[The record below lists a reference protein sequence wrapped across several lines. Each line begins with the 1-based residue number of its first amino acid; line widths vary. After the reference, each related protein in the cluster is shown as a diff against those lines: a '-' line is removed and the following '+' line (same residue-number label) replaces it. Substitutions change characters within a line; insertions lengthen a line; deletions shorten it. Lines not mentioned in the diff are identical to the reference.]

1 MEKISATIIT
11 YNEEKNIERCLK
23 SLQGVADEIIV
34 VDSFSSDKT
43 KEICLKYNVSF
54 FENPFE
60 GYSQQKRHAVKKSKY
75 NIILSLDADEALSEQ
90 LKESIL
96 SVKNAWMLDAYKCNR
111 KTNFCGKWIR
121 YGGWYPDKQLRLWDK
136 RKADWN
142 QNKIHEKVELF
153 SDSEIGQLKGDL
165 LHYSYYT
172 ISEYI
177 HQINKY
183 SELKAESLK
192 AKGKKANFYTLL
204 LKPFITFFINYFL
217 KRGFLDGYYGFVT
230 SISSGYA
237 TFITYV
243 KLKQK
248 STNKI

>member
-11 YNEEKNIERCLK
+11 YNEERNIERCLK
-23 SLQGVADEIIV
+23 SLQEVADEIVV
-34 VDSFSSDKT
+34 VDSFSKDNTQS
-43 KEICLKYNVSF
+43 ICKKYNVTL

-60 GYSQQKRHAVKKSKY
+60 GYSQQKRYAVEKSNY
-75 NIILSLDADEALSEQ
+75 NIILSLDADEALSNQ

-96 SVKNAWMLDAYKCNR
+96 SVKKARKLDAYKCNR
-111 KTNFCGKWIR
+111 ITNFCGKWIR

-142 QNKIHEKVELF
+142 QNKIHEKIELY

-172 ISEYI
+172 IGEYI

-192 AKGKKANFYTLL
+192 AKGKKANIYTLL
-204 LKPFITFFINYFL
+204 LKPFITFLINYFL
-217 KRGFLDGYYGFVT
+217 KRGFLDGYYGFVL

-248 STNKI
+248 SIDKI